1 MSRRC
6 ELTGKTA
13 QTGHNVSHANN
24 KTRRR
29 FLPNLCDVTLM
40 SDALQRSVQMR
51 ISAHALRTID
61 HRGGLDSFLMKAPDA
76 ELSPKAL
83 KLKREVRKALAE
95 GQASGEAA

>member
-1 MSRRC
+1 
-6 ELTGKTA
+6 
-13 QTGHNVSHANN
+13 V
-24 KTRRR
+24 
-29 FLPNLCDVTLM
+29 
-40 SDALQRSVQMR
+40 LQRSVQMR

-95 GQASGEAA
+95 RQTSGEAA